1 MSGCEE
7 AVKCKAI
14 VRLEMTRIGEGGEGV
29 EADDGEDED
38 EDDDELERL
47 EHSDGRRR

>member
-7 AVKCKAI
+7 AVKP
-14 VRLEMTRIGEGGEGV
+14 LEMTRIGEGEESV
-29 EADDGEDED
+29 EADDGEEED